1 MEEKIVELLQDEK
14 VDEAIELYINEYG
27 VSWSE
32 AKSVIDNFKS
42 ELFLLLP
49 NHRSDTAFSLSEVN
63 MLSQQIY
70 CGEIDGSLEYL
81 QSKYGIGEEEAKL
94 VLSEIAQGNVYLPSY
109 DTTNTEEIIQLLKSG
124 KKITAITRYRDLY
137 DVNIRAARKAVEKI
151 ESMVTL

>member
-14 VDEAIELYINEYG
+14 VDEAIELYINEHG

-32 AKSVIDNFKS
+32 AKSAIDSFRT
-42 ELFLLLP
+42 ELSLLLP

-63 MLSQQIY
+63 MLSQQID
-70 CGEIDGSLEYL
+70 CGEIDGSLDYL
-81 QSKYGIGEEEAKL
+81 QSKYGIGEEEAQL
-94 VLSEIAQGNVYLPSY
+94 VLSEIAQGNIYLPSY
-109 DTTNTEEIIQLLKSG
+109 DAANTEEIIQLLKEG

-151 ESMVTL
+151 ETMMTL